1 MDGCRVIPEPQRTYL
16 LELLH
21 TLGSA
26 ADEFVVAGAQ
36 AMKFMV
42 ERARA
47 TKDVDF
53 VLDVVKLRGEPF
65 SLGAQL
71 QKLGYSVVD
80 GSRNFQFEKPIP
92 NSPETMRIEFMAPEE
107 FKREKD
113 FRVDIQNGVHA
124 RACAGGAIAVA
135 ESEIHQLAGR
145 LPDGSEFAASLR
157 VTKPHAL
164 VMLKLLALDDRYRN
178 IRGPA
183 EAQHDREEA
192 RTHAADIVAIISAQR
207 HLAEF
212 RKAFQRQFE
221 FDPPLG
227 ERVSHILE
235 EYFRENVSAGMLV
248 YEEFLIADKPLDRDS
263 RREVAQEVERAY
275 RLMTR
280 MAATMRG

>member
-1 MDGCRVIPEPQRTYL
+1 MEKRVIPEPQKTYV

-21 TLGSA
+21 ALGPA

-47 TKDVDF
+47 TKDIDLI
-53 VLDVVKLRGEPF
+53 LDVVRLRGEPL
-65 SLGAQL
+65 SLAAQL
-71 QKLGYSVVD
+71 ENLGYAAVD

-124 RACAGGAIAVA
+124 RACTGGAIAVL

-145 LPDGSEFAASLR
+145 LPDGSEFTASLR
-157 VTKPHAL
+157 VTRPHAL

-183 EAQHDREEA
+183 EARHDREEA
-192 RTHAADIVAIISAQR
+192 RTHAADIVAIVSAQPDIAR
-207 HLAEF
+207 F
-212 RKAFQRQFE
+212 RGAFRRQFE
-221 FDPPLG
+221 SDRPLG
-227 ERVSHILE
+227 ERVLQI
-235 EYFRENVSAGMLV
+235 
-248 YEEFLIADKPLDRDS
+248 P
-263 RREVAQEVERAY
+263 
-275 RLMTR
+275 
-280 MAATMRG
+280 